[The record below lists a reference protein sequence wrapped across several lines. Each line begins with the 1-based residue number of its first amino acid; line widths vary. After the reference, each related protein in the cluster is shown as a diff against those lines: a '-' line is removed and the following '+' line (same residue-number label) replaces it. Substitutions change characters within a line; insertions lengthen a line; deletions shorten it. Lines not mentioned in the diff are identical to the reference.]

1 MSLSI
6 FPGIRRPAKLL
17 VFLVAVVGCCAAKGE
32 DYGSLNNTLPKSMEG
47 VGIDQKLG
55 EVVPLDL
62 QFTCAT
68 PLNPVGEPSGAKT
81 VGVGQIGLKTSI
93 RELLR
98 DGRPVLL
105 TLNYGNCPGMCIAQ
119 LNGLVRG
126 LNELSSV
133 QLGKD
138 FAMVSISIDPSETV
152 AKASATHQRY
162 AQDLFD
168 HHDATGWQFWVGDKE
183 SISTLTDAVGF
194 RYTYDAKHN
203 QFNHPSAAI
212 FIAPNGTI
220 TRYVFEIGF
229 VANTLKM
236 AFVEAGQGRV
246 GSPLDMIA
254 LWCAHFDANENRYS
268 TSARRLMSVGA
279 GLFVTLGAIVSL
291 PFWLVRRNQTEKK
304 TRPTGSQASGGPVG
318 AEAPSTDNDL
328 KNSVI
333 N

>member
-1 MSLSI
+1 MSLSV
-6 FPGIRRPAKLL
+6 FLGIRTHAKLL
-17 VFLVAVVGCCAAKGE
+17 VFLVATVACCAAKGE
-32 DYGSLNNTLPKSMEG
+32 DYGIVHNKLPKSMEG

-55 EVVPLDL
+55 ELVPLDL
-62 QFTCAT
+62 EFTCAT
-68 PLNPVGEPSGAKT
+68 ASKSHGEIAGAR
-81 VGVGQIGLKTSI
+81 TSLGK
-93 RELLR
+93 LLR
-98 DGRPVLL
+98 EGKPVLL

-138 FAMVSISIDPSETV
+138 FAMVSISIDPSETI
-152 AKASATHQRY
+152 AKASGTQQRY

-168 HHDATGWQFWVGDKE
+168 HHDASSWQFWVGDKQ
-183 SISTLTDAVGF
+183 SIEKMADAVGF
-194 RYTYDAKHN
+194 RYTYDAKHK

-254 LWCAHFDANENRYS
+254 LWCAHYDANENRYS
-268 TSARRLMSVGA
+268 TSARRLMSIGA
-279 GLFVTLGAIVSL
+279 GLFVTLGAVASL
-291 PFWLVRRNQTEKK
+291 PFWLARRSHLEKK
-304 TRPTGSQASGGPVG
+304 NRQAAIGSSDGDEGAQAS
-318 AEAPSTDNDL
+318 STDNDL

>member
-1 MSLSI
+1 MSPTVVL
-6 FPGIRRPAKLL
+6 GIRTHAKLL
-17 VFLVAVVGCCAAKGE
+17 VLLVATVACCAVKGE
-32 DYGSLNNTLPKSMEG
+32 DYGSVNNTLPKSMEG

-55 EVVPLDL
+55 DVVPLDL
-62 QFTCAT
+62 EFTCASSSKSLGAT
-68 PLNPVGEPSGAKT
+68 P
-81 VGVGQIGLKTSI
+81 GVRTSL
-93 RELLR
+93 RQLLR
-98 DGRPVLL
+98 EGKPVLL

-119 LNGLVRG
+119 LNGLVQG
-126 LNELSSV
+126 LNALSSV

-138 FAMVSISIDPSETV
+138 FAMVSISIDPAETL
-152 AKASATHQRY
+152 AKASATQQRY

-168 HHDATGWQFWVGDKE
+168 HHDASEWQFWVGDKKAIE
-183 SISTLTDAVGF
+183 TLTDAVGF
-194 RYTYDAKHN
+194 RYTYDSKRN

-254 LWCAHFDANENRYS
+254 LWCAHYDADENRYS
-268 TSARRLMSVGA
+268 TSARRLMSLGA
-279 GLFVTLGAIVSL
+279 GLFVTLGAVASL
-291 PFWLVRRNQTEKK
+291 PFWLARR
-304 TRPTGSQASGGPVG
+304 SQLQNKSQLQNNNRLTASGSSSGEEG
-318 AEAPSTDNDL
+318 AEALSADNDL
-328 KNSVI
+328 KNSVT